1 MAIDADKVPA
11 AKPSASGLH
20 LAAIEAAEMKQGA
33 PGKVLFIDIRTRA
46 EAMYVAGPG
55 LFNFKQPP
63 ARCRAVGDDGDE
75 VAQCQRPVWR

>member
-20 LAAIEAAEMKQGA
+20 LTAIEAAEMKQGA

-46 EAMYVAGPG
+46 EAMYLGMPTLVDYLPKDALMTPGVEACVA
-55 LFNFKQPP
+55 LLQ
-63 ARCRAVGDDGDE
+63 DGK
-75 VAQCQRPVWR
+75 AGRS